1 MASAAAGHSKAT
13 LSHARS
19 VRRTAFLAWQLAKR
33 QHEDSDDAHS
43 SATAALLGAFT
54 KLGCERLCGGGLVTS
69 LDTYLCGVGLVTWRS
84 TLSLL
89 HRHQQWGA
97 LSRRRRWATVFD
109 LWHAHHLT
117 EKRLRLAQAAVE
129 SKWYCEREGSLRSTV
144 RAFQSCVAQGRL
156 FRRRAHAASQDMLSR
171 LRRRRF
177 VAWTHFTR
185 RAKRQRACV
194 HRMASYSV
202 LAQIGVG
209 WRQLLSNA
217 VRQSMCATIASLHS
231 TMHERMRRIEGM
243 EKCLLEEQRKMSARW
258 LYVLA
263 TKSQHRSVLTIMEG
277 CRRRSHA
284 AACLALLPQ
293 RVVFRKMVSTLQ
305 HWRVA
310 SALLFAESTVRAWAL
325 MQAMTVM
332 VAASKRAALRAVN
345 KCFHLWFRFSLAE
358 VHREALQ
365 LIVELPE
372 LLNGPVGGGG
382 GELHAYQRSS
392 QRPGVSVGDY
402 PRKWMPDS
410 HHQFFTG
417 QFIRWHLLVSGDSHC
432 SK

>member
-1 MASAAAGHSKAT
+1 MASAATGLSKAT
-13 LSHARS
+13 LSHGRR

-43 SATAALLGAFT
+43 FATLALLGAT
-54 KLGCERLCGGGLVTS
+54 KLGCER
-69 LDTYLCGVGLVTWRS
+69 LCGVGLVTWRS

-97 LSRRRRWATVFD
+97 LFRRRRWATVFAF
-109 LWHAHHLT
+109 WHAHHLT

-129 SKWYCEREGSLRSTV
+129 SKWCCEREGSLRSTV
-144 RAFQSCVAQGRL
+144 RAFQSCLAQGRL
-156 FRRRAHAASQDMLSR
+156 FRRRAHAASQKLLSR

-177 VAWTHFTR
+177 VAWMHLTR
-185 RAKRQRACV
+185 RTKRQRACV

-217 VRQSMCATIASLHS
+217 VRQSMCATIASMHS
-231 TMHERMRRIEGM
+231 TIHERMRRIEGM

-310 SALLFAESTVRAWAL
+310 SALLFAESRCNAWAL
-325 MQAMTVM
+325 MQALTVM

-345 KCFHLWFRFSLAE
+345 KL
-358 VHREALQ
+358 V
-365 LIVELPE
+365 LP
-372 LLNGPVGGGG
+372 P
-382 GELHAYQRSS
+382 
-392 QRPGVSVGDY
+392 
-402 PRKWMPDS
+402 
-410 HHQFFTG
+410 
-417 QFIRWHLLVSGDSHC
+417 LVQIQSC
-432 SK
+432 